1 MFSGATLGGTAT
13 LDPVSLTIHGGG
25 TFAPGVPGTFM
36 TVTGNLVLES
46 AAIYMVTING
56 ANSSGAL
63 VSVTATIDTG
73 ALVHGNPANTAIV
86 GTKYTILT
94 ATGGVTGIFADPDVF
109 FGRYEGVLSYDADDV
124 FMTVQNGA
132 LVPLSANPP
141 QNVLNVANAIDTA
154 IQNGVTPPPG
164 FQNLFSYT
172 PAQLENALAQLLR
185 ASRRPMPGRA
195 RSS

>member
-1 MFSGATLGGTAT
+1 
-13 LDPVSLTIHGGG
+13 
-25 TFAPGVPGTFM
+25 M

-73 ALVHGNPANTAIV
+73 AFVAWQSGQHGHCRHQ
-86 GTKYTILT
+86 YTILT

-109 FGRYEGVLSYDADDV
+109 FGRYKGVLSYDADDV

-132 LVPLSANPP
+132 LVPLLPARSA
-141 QNVLNVANAIDTA
+141 AER
-154 IQNGVTPPPG
+154 
-164 FQNLFSYT
+164 
-172 PAQLENALAQLLR
+172 AQRRQRHRHRDPEWRDAAARIPEPVQLYAGAARTRWRSLR